1 MIGYTTPLA
10 GAELERYL
18 KNREKRIENRSPP
31 VLATLP
37 YSTEEERQERL
48 DAITEMLYQRTLA
61 RTGQRKTMW

>member
-1 MIGYTTPLA
+1 MIGYETPLS
-10 GAELERYL
+10 GAELERRL
-18 KNREKRIENRSPP
+18 EAREEAAARREPP

-37 YSTEEERQERL
+37 YSTEEERQEHL